1 MGHVMT
7 EPRFFG
13 DVYPPDDPRLGDVW
27 LANGVR
33 RVWLGDGWEP
43 PGPGPG
49 PGPEPTAATWTVY
62 DDMLRVTR
70 RRAGL
75 KASATRERRKAD
87 IPVDQ

>member
-1 MGHVMT
+1 MME

-43 PGPGPG
+43 PGP
-49 PGPEPTAATWTVY
+49 EPTAATWSVY

-75 KASATRERRKAD
+75 KARATRERRKEEASR
-87 IPVDQ
+87 IS